1 MELGFGPF
9 LSIKTCDMRL
19 GLFWAPLER
28 YHAET
33 CTFHFSCGEYVVLP
47 IDWTAILGIRF
58 GGNPIPDEC
67 VSEAEARYLFGLVYP
82 LPVEWKRL
90 FLESAQGLRSRVD
103 VLGSTI

>member
-1 MELGFGPF
+1 M
-9 LSIKTCDMRL
+9 
-19 GLFWAPLER
+19 
-28 YHAET
+28 
-33 CTFHFSCGEYVVLP
+33 HFSFLLWRVVVLP

-67 VSEAEARYLFGLVYP
+67 VSEAEACYLYGLVYP

-90 FLESAQGLRSRVD
+90 FLETAQGLRSRVD

>member
-1 MELGFGPF
+1 MELGFSPF

-19 GLFWAPLER
+19 GLFWALLER

-33 CTFHFSCGEYVVLP
+33 CIFHFCCGELLFFQL
-47 IDWTAILGIRF
+47 IGLLSWAFGS

-67 VSEAEARYLFGLVYP
+67 VSEAEACYLFGLVYP

-90 FLESAQGLRSRVD
+90 FLETAQGLRIRVD